1 MAVTLHDKR
10 GSAGVVKDFEMRLSW
25 IIWVR
30 PMGRPQRGLMRG
42 RQRVRVRVGDA
53 ITEAEVRV
61 MSVPT

>member
-1 MAVTLHDKR
+1 
-10 GSAGVVKDFEMRLSW
+10 
-25 IIWVR
+25 
-30 PMGRPQRGLMRG
+30 MGRPQRGLMRG